1 MTFLDGTQRLYS
13 GLTPGQK
20 VQVATI
26 SPPLNLR
33 GEKIENKALF
43 YRETLIELTWEPNP
57 LNDDVQKHKVYELN
71 QGQNLLAELPANQ
84 FSYTLRNTDKTKVY
98 RFAVTAVD
106 SQSLESEPATI
117 TVNGEAPVE
126 RSKRHGLNK
135 TLRERW

>member
-1 MTFLDGTQRLYS
+1 
-13 GLTPGQK
+13 
-20 VQVATI
+20 VASL

-57 LNDDVQKHKVYELN
+57 LNDDVRKYKVYELD

-84 FSYTLRNTDKTKVY
+84 FSYTVRNMDKATAY

-106 SQSLESEPATI
+106 SQGLESEPSVTA
-117 TVNGEAPVE
+117 VNSGTLVE
-126 RSKRHGLNK
+126 RSQRRGLK
-135 TLRERW
+135 IALRRRP